1 MLLKTDIQTES
12 ILVYPAD
19 EVGRTFLV
27 MKIIGSSGVVVSLL
41 HYSTLRVSLNGL
53 LGLVLPGFTIN
64 TASGNLLGT
73 YLR

>member
-1 MLLKTDIQTES
+1 MIFKPES
-12 ILVYPAD
+12 VLVYPAD

-27 MKIIGSSGVVVSLL
+27 MKIIGSSGVVLL
-41 HYSTLRVSLNGL
+41 LSTLRVSLSRL
-53 LGLVLPGFTIN
+53 LRLVLPGFAIN